1 MDAVLLAD
9 LMQIYFLRCSWFF
22 YVLACESRAFLLF
35 FFFSN
40 WRNVSS
46 LCSIKIQLN
55 FVPFL

>member
-35 FFFSN
+35 FSFQIGEM
-40 WRNVSS
+40 S
-46 LCSIKIQLN
+46 LLY
-55 FVPFL
+55 VV